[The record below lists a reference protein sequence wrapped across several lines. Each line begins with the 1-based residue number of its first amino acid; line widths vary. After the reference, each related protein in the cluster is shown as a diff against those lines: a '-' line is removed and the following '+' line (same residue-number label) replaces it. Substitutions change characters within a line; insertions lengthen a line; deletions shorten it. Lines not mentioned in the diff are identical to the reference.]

1 METLDDSE
9 IRNILIE
16 RIDTRRQG
24 VGIVAGI
31 IDSQGRRVIA
41 YENWIGMIR
50 AR

>member
-31 IDSQGRRVIA
+31 IGSVRCRLFA
-41 YENWIGMIR
+41 
-50 AR
+50 